1 MAADA
6 VTQAH
11 PTGKRGRSQSAASMP
26 GMPQPFDPS
35 AAPSRQVDCG
45 NFDIHIARDGTWS
58 YRGSPIERLPL
69 VKLFASVLR
78 RDAAGGYWLV
88 TPVERGRITVEDVPF
103 SAVELTVTGKGKEQV
118 LVFRTTLDDSVSADE
133 SHPLRVD
140 NDDVTG
146 EPNPYIVVRDGLEAR
161 LSRAVFY
168 HLVELG
174 REERVGDTARFGV
187 WSKGTFFPLG
197 SLDTDP

>member
-1 MAADA
+1 MTADA
-6 VTQAH
+6 ATQE
-11 PTGKRGRSQSAASMP
+11 KSASKP
-26 GMPQPFDPS
+26 GMPRPFDPS
-35 AAPSRQVDCG
+35 TAPSRQVDCG
-45 NFDIHIARDGTWS
+45 NFDIHIGRDGTWL

-88 TPVERGRITVEDVPF
+88 TPAERGRITVEDVPF
-103 SAVELTVTGKGKEQV
+103 AAVELTATGEGQEQV

-168 HLVELG
+168 QLVELG
-174 REERVGDTARFGV
+174 REERVGERARFGV

-197 SLDTDP
+197 SLDPDS